1 MTSRYEQEVGSW
13 DDRKWATLVLPGS
26 MFVRIAMMKT
36 DVENAENAYS
46 FDWNIS
52 FIYFL

>member
-13 DDRKWATLVLPGS
+13 ATRVLHGS
-26 MFVRIAMMKT
+26 LFARFAMMKT

-52 FIYFL
+52 IIYFL